1 MIQAKYTYQMKLEPE
16 ESWELY
22 ARWLEYREQKIV
34 KGLLSLK
41 DQSSGKSFYVIN
53 DFLNKIKQL

>member
-1 MIQAKYTYQMKLEPE
+1 MKLEPK

-34 KGLLSLK
+34 MGLLSLK
-41 DQSSGKSFYVIN
+41 DESSGESFYVIN

>member
-1 MIQAKYTYQMKLEPE
+1 MKLEPE

-41 DQSSGKSFYVIN
+41 DQSSGESFYVIN